1 MEPSGELQ
9 MKDIN
14 VSEVEALGR
23 MYERIIRE
31 EVRAALKAPPAHRW
45 AELITDPGSRE
56 LSMSRLCIGV
66 LVGNVSLV
74 IWAAVFGIIKPEM
87 VAALG
92 NLLTSTVVSVASI
105 YGANSVANA
114 WQSGKLQAQAKE
126 IWEKARGWMNTP
138 SEAEG

>member
-1 MEPSGELQ
+1 

-31 EVRAALKAPPAHRW
+31 EVRAALKAPQPHRLS
-45 AELITDPGSRE
+45 EFLTDPGSGE
-56 LSMSRLCIGV
+56 FSMSRLCLGV

-74 IWAAVFGIIKPEM
+74 IWAAVFGLIKPEM

-92 NLLTSTVVSVASI
+92 NLLTSTVVSVAGI

-126 IWEKARGWMNTP
+126 LWEKARGWMNTP